1 MRFRVL
7 GAVELVDEDGTA
19 CAIRSASQRTVLG
32 VLLARPGQVVSLDA
46 LVEALWGA
54 TPPPSAVPT
63 LRTYVSRL
71 RAHVGA
77 ALASRGGG
85 FALDVAPG
93 DLDAERFETLVDSAR
108 DADANDAVDLLVAAL
123 DLWKGP
129 AFGDCA
135 DVEGVRAEARRLE
148 ERRSAAAEARAAA
161 LLRAGR
167 VDEAVAA
174 AEAVVTA
181 EPLREGGWSVLIE
194 ALTGAHRAAE
204 ALRTFQRASGILAEA
219 GLDPS
224 NRLREA
230 ERAALSADTTPPPVV
245 VELGPTTRQGRFQP
259 PVAPS
264 SLVGR
269 DDDDE
274 LILDLFA
281 RARLVTLTGP
291 GGVGKTRLALE
302 VAGRAAVRTA
312 LGACMVELASVDD
325 PAAVPDIIV
334 ASLGLTAEG
343 RAAEEVL
350 PRAGALELLLVLDN
364 AEHLIDAV
372 AAAVAR
378 ILTGGPSVRVLVT
391 SRERLALDGE
401 HVWAVAPLG
410 TTGPE
415 APATR
420 LFLERASA
428 VGAAPDEEVVARI
441 VQRLDGLPLAI
452 EMAAAQLDTT
462 TAEEVADALDGHL
475 DELRSPRRQVPAR
488 HRGLADVLAWSE
500 ARLED
505 RDASVLADLSVF
517 AGPVVARDIE
527 GVLDR
532 PGVADVV
539 RALATRSL
547 VTVDRTHTP
556 ARFYLLQT
564 IRSFAA
570 RRLAEAGRTEELAR
584 RHAEWFAS
592 AARTA
597 DLQLRTAE
605 EDRGQD
611 RLDSIFVEA
620 RAAHGW
626 AARHDPDL
634 AAELTACLYLY
645 AHSRFVEE
653 PLLWAELLLEQIA
666 ADHPRRATLLAAA
679 ATRALRRGD
688 ITEARRLAA
697 EGLELAGDSEA
708 AVPVLDVMTDIGLF
722 DGRVAESGET
732 ARALRDLASRHGDL
746 LHLALGQSSV
756 ALAAAYGGHADPDGE
771 VQLAA
776 LQELPLPPSGRGWL
790 AYTSGELSQE
800 HDPHRALACFAD
812 ALAEARTVQNRYLE
826 GAAIVSA
833 CSLQARISSPAEAL
847 GAFADAVRHWIRLAN
862 TAQQLTT
869 LRNLAVLFQ
878 RAGAPEA
885 LAELLGAV
893 DEGGVPTYGEEA
905 DRLGD
910 ARAWALAELGQAQ
923 FTELTAAGAARD
935 VSGAAHAALQVIDT
949 LATQLHPA

>member
-7 GAVELVDEDGTA
+7 GAVELMDDDGTA
-19 CAIRSASQRTVLG
+19 WVIRSANQRTVLA
-32 VLLARPGQVVSLDA
+32 VLLAQRGQVVSLDA
-46 LVEALWGA
+46 LVEALWGE

-63 LRTYVSRL
+63 LRTYISRL
-71 RAHVGA
+71 RAHLGA

-85 FALDVAPG
+85 FVLDVTPG
-93 DLDAERFETLVDSAR
+93 DLDAERFEMLVDSAR
-108 DADANDAVDLLVAAL
+108 HADANDTVDLLVAAL

-148 ERRSAAAEARAAA
+148 ERRSAATEAHAAA

-167 VDEAVAA
+167 VEEAVAA

-194 ALTGAHRAAE
+194 ALTDAHRAVE
-204 ALRTFQRASGILAEA
+204 ALRAFQRASDILAEA
-219 GLDPS
+219 GLEPS

-230 ERAALSADTTPPPVV
+230 ERAALGTDATPHPAD
-245 VELGPTTRQGRFQP
+245 VELGPTSQRGRFRP

-269 DDDDE
+269 DDDAE
-274 LILDLFA
+274 LIIDLLG

-302 VAGRAAVRTA
+302 VAGRATERTA
-312 LGACMVELASVDD
+312 LGACMVELAAVED
-325 PAAVPDIIV
+325 PVAVPDVVV
-334 ASLGLTAEG
+334 ASLGITAEG
-343 RAAEEVL
+343 RPAAEVL
-350 PRAGALELLLVLDN
+350 PKVGALDLLLVLDN
-364 AEHLIDAV
+364 AEHLVDSV

-378 ILTGGPSVRVLVT
+378 VLTGGTAARVLVT

-401 HVWAVAPLG
+401 HVWAVAPLA
-410 TTGPE
+410 TKGPE
-415 APATR
+415 APAAR

-428 VGAAPDEEVVARI
+428 AGAAPEDEVVTRI

-462 TAEEVADALDGHL
+462 TAEEVADALAEHL
-475 DELRSPRRQVPAR
+475 DELRSPQRQVPAR
-488 HRGLADVLAWSE
+488 HRSLADVLAWSE

-517 AGPVVARDIE
+517 AGPVAVGDIE

-532 PGVADVV
+532 PDVTGVV

-547 VTVDRTHTP
+547 VTVDRMHTP

-570 RRLAEAGRTEELAR
+570 HRLAEAGRAEELAR
-584 RHAEWFAS
+584 RHAQWFVSVAQ
-592 AARTA
+592 AA
-597 DLQLRTAE
+597 DLQLRSAE
-605 EDRGQD
+605 EDRGHD
-611 RLDSIFVEA
+611 RLASIFAEL
-620 RAAHGW
+620 RAAQGW

-645 AHSRFVEE
+645 AQSRFVEE
-653 PLLWAELLLEQIA
+653 PLLWAELLLGRIA
-666 ADHPRRATLLAAA
+666 ADHPRRPTLLAAA

-688 ITEARRLAA
+688 ITQARRLAA
-697 EGLELAGDSEA
+697 EGLELAGDTEA
-708 AVPVLDVMTDIGLF
+708 AIPALDVLTDIGLF

-732 ARALRDLASRHGDL
+732 ARALKDLSRRHGDL
-746 LHLALGQSSV
+746 LHLALGHSGV
-756 ALAAAYGGHADPDGE
+756 ALAAAYGGQAGPDGE
-771 VQLAA
+771 AEFAA

-790 AYTSGELSQE
+790 AYTSGELSQG
-800 HDPHRALACFAD
+800 HDSHQALAHFANALAD
-812 ALAEARTVQNRYLE
+812 ARAVHNRYLE

-833 CSLQARISSPAEAL
+833 CSLQARIGNPAEAL

-885 LAELLGAV
+885 VAELLGAV
-893 DEGGVPTYGEEA
+893 DQGHVPTYGEEA
-905 DRLGD
+905 DRLDD
-910 ARAWALAELGQAQ
+910 ARAWALAKLGPAR
-923 FTELTAAGAARD
+923 FAELTAAGTARD
-935 VSGAAHAALQVIDT
+935 VSGAARAALQVIVT
-949 LATQLHPA
+949 LARSLRPA

>member
-7 GAVELVDEDGTA
+7 GAVELVDDDGTA
-19 CAIRSASQRTVLG
+19 CAIRSANQRTVLA
-32 VLLARPGQVVSLDA
+32 VLLAQRGQVVSLDA
-46 LVEALWGA
+46 LVDALWGE
-54 TPPPSAVPT
+54 TPPTSAVPT

-71 RAHVGA
+71 RAHLGA

-93 DLDAERFETLVDSAR
+93 DLDAERFEMLVDSAR
-108 DADANDAVDLLVAAL
+108 HADTNDTVDLLLAAL

-148 ERRSAAAEARAAA
+148 ERRSAAAEAQAAA

-194 ALTGAHRAAE
+194 ALTGAHRAVE
-204 ALRTFQRASGILAEA
+204 ALRAFQRASDILADA
-219 GLDPS
+219 GLEPS

-230 ERAALSADTTPPPVV
+230 ERAALSADATPPPADVG
-245 VELGPTTRQGRFQP
+245 LGPTSRQGRFQP

-269 DDDDE
+269 DDDAE
-274 LILDLFA
+274 LIIDLLG

-302 VAGRAAVRTA
+302 IAGRAAEGTA
-312 LGACMVELASVDD
+312 LGACMVELAPVED
-325 PAAVPDIIV
+325 PAAVPDVVV

-343 RAAEEVL
+343 RAAAEVL
-350 PRAGALELLLVLDN
+350 PRVGALDLLLVLDN
-364 AEHLIDAV
+364 AEHLVDSV
-372 AAAVAR
+372 AAAVTR
-378 ILTGGPSVRVLVT
+378 VLTGGPSARVLVT

-401 HVWAVAPLG
+401 HVWAVAPLA

-415 APATR
+415 APGAR

-428 VGAAPDEEVVARI
+428 VGAAPQDEVVTRI

-462 TAEEVADALDGHL
+462 TAEEVADALDEHL
-475 DELRSPRRQVPAR
+475 DELRSPQRQVPAR
-488 HRGLADVLAWSE
+488 HRSLADVLAWSE

-505 RDASVLADLSVF
+505 RDASLLADLSVF

-527 GVLDR
+527 GVLGR
-532 PGVADVV
+532 PDMAGVV

-570 RRLAEAGRTEELAR
+570 RRLAQAGRAEELAR
-584 RHAEWFAS
+584 RHAKWFVS
-592 AARTA
+592 AAETA
-597 DLQLRTAE
+597 DRQLRTTE
-605 EDRGQD
+605 EDQGHD
-611 RLDSIFVEA
+611 RLDSIFAEM

-626 AARHDPDL
+626 AVRHDPDL
-634 AAELTACLYLY
+634 AAELTAYLYLY
-645 AHSRFVEE
+645 AQSRFVEE
-653 PLLWAELLLEQIA
+653 PLVWAELLLGRIA
-666 ADHPRRATLLAAA
+666 ADHPRRPTLLAAA

-688 ITEARRLAA
+688 IPEARRLAA
-697 EGLELAGDSEA
+697 QGLELAGDTEA
-708 AVPVLDVMTDIGLF
+708 AIPVLDVLTDIGLF
-722 DGRVAESGET
+722 DGRVAESAET
-732 ARALRDLASRHGDL
+732 ARALRDLARRHGDL
-746 LHLALGQSSV
+746 LHLALGHSGV
-756 ALAAAYGGHADPDGE
+756 ALAAAYGGHAGPDGE
-771 VQLAA
+771 AQFAA

-790 AYTSGELSQE
+790 AYTSGELSQG
-800 HDPHRALACFAD
+800 HDPHQALARFAD
-812 ALAEARTVQNRYLE
+812 ALAEASAVHNRYLE

-833 CSLQARISSPAEAL
+833 CSLQARISNPAEAL

-885 LAELLGAV
+885 VAELLGAV
-893 DEGGVPTYGEEA
+893 DQGDVPTYGEEA

-910 ARAWALAELGQAQ
+910 ARAWALAELGPAR
-923 FTELTAAGAARD
+923 FAELTAAGAARD
-935 VSGAAHAALQVIDT
+935 VYGAAHTALQVIDT
-949 LATQLHPA
+949 LATSLRPA

>member
-7 GAVELVDEDGTA
+7 GAVELVDDDGTA
-19 CAIRSASQRTVLG
+19 CAIRSANQRTVLA
-32 VLLARPGQVVSLDA
+32 VLLAQRGQVVSLDA
-46 LVEALWGA
+46 LVDALWGE
-54 TPPPSAVPT
+54 TPPASAVPT

-71 RAHVGA
+71 RAHLGA

-93 DLDAERFETLVDSAR
+93 DLDAERFEMLVDSAR
-108 DADANDAVDLLVAAL
+108 HADTNDTVDLLLAAL

-148 ERRSAAAEARAAA
+148 ERRSAAAEAQAAA

-194 ALTGAHRAAE
+194 ALTGAHRAVE
-204 ALRTFQRASGILAEA
+204 ALRAFQRASDILADA
-219 GLDPS
+219 GLEPS

-230 ERAALSADTTPPPVV
+230 ERAALSADATPPPADVG
-245 VELGPTTRQGRFQP
+245 LGPTSRQGRFQP

-269 DDDDE
+269 DDDAE
-274 LILDLFA
+274 LIIDLLG

-302 VAGRAAVRTA
+302 IAGRAAEGTA
-312 LGACMVELASVDD
+312 LGACMVELAPVED
-325 PAAVPDIIV
+325 PAAVPDVVV

-343 RAAEEVL
+343 RAAAEVL
-350 PRAGALELLLVLDN
+350 PRVGALDLLLVLDN
-364 AEHLIDAV
+364 AEHLVDSV
-372 AAAVAR
+372 AAAVTR
-378 ILTGGPSVRVLVT
+378 VLTGGPSARVLVT

-401 HVWAVAPLG
+401 HVWAVAPLA

-415 APATR
+415 APGAR

-428 VGAAPDEEVVARI
+428 VGAAPQDELVTRI
-441 VQRLDGLPLAI
+441 VRRLDGLPLAI

-462 TAEEVADALDGHL
+462 TAEEVADALDEHL
-475 DELRSPRRQVPAR
+475 DELRSPQRQVPAR
-488 HRGLADVLAWSE
+488 HRSLADVLAWFE

-505 RDASVLADLSVF
+505 RDASLLADLSVF

-527 GVLDR
+527 GVLGR
-532 PGVADVV
+532 PDMAGVV

-570 RRLAEAGRTEELAR
+570 RRLAQAGRAEELAR
-584 RHAEWFAS
+584 RHAKWFVS
-592 AARTA
+592 AAETA
-597 DLQLRTAE
+597 DRQLRTTE
-605 EDRGQD
+605 EDQGHD
-611 RLDSIFVEA
+611 RLDSIFAEM

-626 AARHDPDL
+626 AVRHDPVL
-634 AAELTACLYLY
+634 AAELTAYLYLY
-645 AHSRFVEE
+645 A
-653 PLLWAELLLEQIA
+653 Q
-666 ADHPRRATLLAAA
+666 
-679 ATRALRRGD
+679 
-688 ITEARRLAA
+688 
-697 EGLELAGDSEA
+697 GLELAGDTEA
-708 AVPVLDVMTDIGLF
+708 AIPVLDVLTDIGLF
-722 DGRVAESGET
+722 DGRVAESAET
-732 ARALRDLASRHGDL
+732 ARALRDLARRHGDL
-746 LHLALGQSSV
+746 LHLALGHSGV
-756 ALAAAYGGHADPDGE
+756 ALAAAYGGHAGPDGE
-771 VQLAA
+771 AQFAA

-790 AYTSGELSQE
+790 AYTSGELSQG
-800 HDPHRALACFAD
+800 HDPHQALARFAD
-812 ALAEARTVQNRYLE
+812 ALAEASAVHNRYLE

-833 CSLQARISSPAEAL
+833 CSLQARISNPAEAL

-885 LAELLGAV
+885 VAELLGAV
-893 DEGGVPTYGEEA
+893 DQGDVPTYGEEA
-905 DRLGD
+905 DRLSD
-910 ARAWALAELGQAQ
+910 ARAWALAELGPAR
-923 FTELTAAGAARD
+923 FAELTAAGAARD
-935 VSGAAHAALQVIDT
+935 VYGAAHTALQVIDT
-949 LATQLHPA
+949 LATSLRPA